1 MSPLLTGLTWLL
13 VFQCVGE
20 VLVRATGAPVPGPVV
35 GMVLLFALLRW
46 RAARAAAATAA
57 AGATVAPA
65 SATAAT
71 LAAAKRLPPCPPDS
85 PSPPTGC

>member
-13 VFQCVGE
+13 VFQCIGE

-46 RAARAAAATAA
+46 RAVRGHRPHPQRPAQLVQQPVRLAD
-57 AGATVAPA
+57 VA
-65 SATAAT
+65 
-71 LAAAKRLPPCPPDS
+71 
-85 PSPPTGC
+85 